1 LNNYLVEKDLAHL
14 ERVVNRIASSHGLSL
29 SYWRKRV
36 DSMLSMT
43 LMPAQRK
50 RIGQINAVVRMLEET
65 DSSPASSFG

>member
-1 LNNYLVEKDLAHL
+1 MNNYLIEKDLAHL
-14 ERVVNRIASSHGLSL
+14 ERVVNTIASSHGLSL
-29 SYWRKRV
+29 SYWRMRV

-50 RIGQINAVVRMLEET
+50 RIGQVNAVILMLEET

>member
-50 RIGQINAVVRMLEET
+50 RIGQINAVIRMLEET